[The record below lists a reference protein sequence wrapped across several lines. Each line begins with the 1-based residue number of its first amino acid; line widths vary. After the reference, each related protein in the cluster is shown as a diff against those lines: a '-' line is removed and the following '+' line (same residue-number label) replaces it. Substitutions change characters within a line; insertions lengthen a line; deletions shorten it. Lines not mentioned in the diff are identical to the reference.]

1 MNMDKRMSGRV
12 LAAPLLGGLL
22 VACGGSTGIA
32 AEEFATGG
40 GELRGEVLH
49 QGLNHPWAIAFLP
62 DGGAL
67 ISERPG
73 QLRYFPDAEN
83 FEGRGD
89 LVSGLPDDLVAQNQG
104 GLLDLVLHPEFEDNR
119 WLYFTYAGQA
129 EGGQTTRLAR
139 GQFADGVLEE
149 VEILFSAEPVARG
162 GRHLGSRI
170 VFDADGYVYV
180 SVGDRGDQDRAQKK
194 DDHAGSIVR
203 LYDDGSVPDD
213 NPFVGEQGAHP
224 EIWVTGVRNPQ
235 GMVIDPETGIFWQN
249 EHGPRGG
256 DEVNIIER
264 GLNYGWPVISHGG
277 AYSGGPIGS
286 GESEKE
292 GMESALHYWTPAI
305 APSGMAILR
314 DPAFADWDGDLLVG
328 GLRGQ
333 TLRKLTFG
341 DRELVEEVDLLPDLG
356 RRIRDVRVHDGAIY
370 VLTDHNPGELIR
382 LTPTD

>member
-1 MNMDKRMSGRV
+1 MTAHAWTPGRL
-12 LAAPLLGGLL
+12 LAAPLFGGLL
-22 VACGGSTGIA
+22 VACGGSAGIA
-32 AEEFATGG
+32 AEEFSAAD
-40 GELRGEVLH
+40 GELRGEVVQ

-73 QLRYFPDAEN
+73 QLRHFPDVSN

-104 GLLDLVLHPEFEDNR
+104 GLLDLALHPEFEDNG
-119 WLYFTYAGQA
+119 WLYFTYSAQA
-129 EGGQTTRLAR
+129 DGGQTTRLAR
-139 GQFADGVLEE
+139 GQFADGTLDD
-149 VEILFSAEPVARG
+149 VEILFSAEPAVRG
-162 GRHLGSRI
+162 GRHFGSRI
-170 VFDADGYVYV
+170 VFDADHYVYI
-180 SVGDRGDQDRAQKK
+180 SIGDRGDRDHSQDTST
-194 DDHAGSIVR
+194 HIGSIVR
-203 LYDDGSVPDD
+203 LHDDGSVPDD
-213 NPFVGEQGAHP
+213 NPLADDDEARP
-224 EIWVTGVRNPQ
+224 ELWAWGLRNSQ
-235 GMVIDPETGIFWQN
+235 GMVIDPETGTFWQN

-264 GLNYGWPVISHGG
+264 GLNYGWPVISQGRE
-277 AYSGGPIGS
+277 YSGGLV
-286 GESEKE
+286 GEGLTEKE
-292 GMESALHYWTPAI
+292 GMESPLHHWTPAI

-333 TLRKLTFG
+333 TLRKLTFE

-356 RRIRDVRVHDGAIY
+356 RRIRDVRVHDGAIW